1 MATGMVMARTRRRRS
16 QPFSIDNPG
25 RLIAAALVC
34 AILAGVLALQAVSS
48 VSTRKAPGLAA
59 KLYVP
64 NGLAAER
71 AMSAEFTK
79 GVKSADDVAPSAKA
93 VAPLARAAFR
103 KEGLTPKAHAI
114 LALAETDPA
123 ARAKILAAATR
134 INRRDLLLQGM
145 VLEQQVGAGDFKGS
159 LTTLD
164 RLLKVHPQQQAAL
177 FPVLIQALNQDAAL
191 PAFAQ
196 ILDGSAPWHNDFLDF
211 AVRNKTVLPG
221 LGKLRLARKVGTDEF
236 DRKLVVGL
244 AENGQLSL
252 AYDLFQAITGK
263 TAQSGGAGPIDWN
276 ADFAPFDWKFADE
289 GGFRAQLARTDGQM
303 EIYVRGG
310 KGGLIAERL
319 IRAPAGRFA
328 IKLNHRISPIDQIRD
343 VRLQLRCAGSS
354 NAFYDE
360 RFERG
365 ENLFAVGTVP
375 ANCGF
380 LSIGIQTRAWSGQS
394 ALRGTINRLEIVR
407 LRDAA
412 NSEAASD
419 RSEGAETDTEE

>member
-1 MATGMVMARTRRRRS
+1 MARTRRRRR

-25 RLIAAALVC
+25 RLVAAALVC
-34 AILAGVLALQAVSS
+34 AILAGVLALQALSS

-59 KLYVP
+59 RLYVP

-79 GVKSADDVAPSAKA
+79 GVKSADDVTPSAQA
-93 VAPLARAAFR
+93 VASSARAAFR
-103 KEGLTPKAHAI
+103 QEALTPKAHAI
-114 LALAETDPA
+114 LALAETDPVV
-123 ARAKILAAATR
+123 RSKILAAATR

-145 VLEQQVGAGDFKGS
+145 VLEQQVGAGDFDGS

-191 PAFAQ
+191 PVFAR
-196 ILDGSAPWHNDFLDF
+196 ILDGSAPWHNEFLDF
-211 AVRNKTVLPG
+211 AVRNKSVLPG

-236 DRKLVVGL
+236 DRVLVLGL
-244 AENGQLSL
+244 AENGRFSL

-263 TAQSGGAGPIDWN
+263 TVQSGGAGPIDWN

-328 IKLNHRISPIDQIRD
+328 IKLNHRISPIDQVRD

-354 NAFYDE
+354 SAFYDE

-365 ENLFAVGTVP
+365 ENLFEVGAAP

-394 ALRGTINRLEIVR
+394 ALRGTIDRLEIVR
-407 LRDAA
+407 LRDAVRPA
-412 NSEAASD
+412 VAPD
-419 RSEGAETDTEE
+419 QPEGAEVPAED